1 LVTISWRSENLGIEN
16 GIQRIETLNKQVLTL
31 LNESQDFSQIR
42 KELEKSLHNFSVIV
56 MDLETKF
63 QENARTIVRQVQ
75 ESYSGLNPEV
85 ITSIAKLPP
94 VLVTLEESL
103 GQLSVT
109 FSNTQVEIKKD
120 LDSIKASYVT
130 DVVGRMGV
138 LSSDI
143 TEMVETSKE
152 KANKQFEASITSFVS
167 ISEDIKGMESNLMA
181 LIENQTDQLATVAEL
196 RDRVNAII
204 QVELAS
210 LRDRITIYLENSVNE
225 LKTSVTERLMVQ
237 DGSIQRLT
245 QVVEQLNQAVVRLP
259 EVIKNEVNLA
269 VDTKLISSIQ
279 NMEKENRKMI
289 AIILKTLREKQS

>member
-1 LVTISWRSENLGIEN
+1 MGIEESLK
-16 GIQRIETLNKQVLTL
+16 RIETLNTQVIKFLS
-31 LNESQDFSQIR
+31 ESQDFSQIR
-42 KELEKSLHNFSVIV
+42 SELEKSLHNFSVVV

-75 ESYSGLNPEV
+75 ESYSGLNPQV
-85 ITSIAKLPP
+85 ISSIAQLPP
-94 VLVTLEESL
+94 VLATLEESL
-103 GQLSVT
+103 SQLSGT
-109 FSNTQVEIKKD
+109 FKDTQEELKKD

-130 DVVGRMGV
+130 DIVGRMGA
-138 LSSDI
+138 LSKNI
-143 TEMVETSKE
+143 TEMVATSTEKTTNQYET
-152 KANKQFEASITSFVS
+152 SITSFVA
-167 ISEDIKGMESNLMA
+167 ISEDLKGMESNLQA
-181 LIENQTDQLATVAEL
+181 LIENQTDQLATIAEL

-204 QVELAS
+204 QVELSS

-245 QVVEQLNQAVVRLP
+245 QTVEKLNQAVVQLP

-269 VDTKLISSIQ
+269 VDTKLISSIN

-289 AIILKTLREKQS
+289 AIILNTLREK

>member
-1 LVTISWRSENLGIEN
+1 
-16 GIQRIETLNKQVLTL
+16 
-31 LNESQDFSQIR
+31 
-42 KELEKSLHNFSVIV
+42 

-75 ESYSGLNPEV
+75 ESYSGLNPQV
-85 ITSIAKLPP
+85 ISSIAQLPP
-94 VLVTLEESL
+94 VLATLEESL
-103 GQLSVT
+103 SQLSTV
-109 FSNTQVEIKKD
+109 FGNTQEDIKKD

-130 DVVGRMGV
+130 EVVGRMGV
-138 LSSDI
+138 LSREI
-143 TEMVETSKE
+143 GEKVENAKE
-152 KANKQFEASITSFVS
+152 QYENSINSFVS
-167 ISEDIKGMESNLMA
+167 MKDDLKRMESNLKA

-204 QVELAS
+204 QVELSS

-245 QVVEQLNQAVVRLP
+245 QTVEKLNQAVVQLP

-269 VDTKLISSIQ
+269 VDTKLISSIN
-279 NMEKENRKMI
+279 NMEKENKKMS
-289 AIILKTLREKQS
+289 AIIIKMLREKKD